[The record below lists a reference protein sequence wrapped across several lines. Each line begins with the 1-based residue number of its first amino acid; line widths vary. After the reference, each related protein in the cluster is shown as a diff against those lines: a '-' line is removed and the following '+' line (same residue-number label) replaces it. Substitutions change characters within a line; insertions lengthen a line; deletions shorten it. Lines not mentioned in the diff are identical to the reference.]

1 MLGIALALAFAA
13 APQDFAS
20 TPEFLG
26 SGWVNSKDLSLE
38 RLKGKAV
45 LLYFFEEG

>member
-1 MLGIALALAFAA
+1 MLSIAIAFALAA

-26 SGWVNSKDLSLE
+26 SGWVNSKEISLD

-45 LLYFFEEG
+45 VLYFFEEG